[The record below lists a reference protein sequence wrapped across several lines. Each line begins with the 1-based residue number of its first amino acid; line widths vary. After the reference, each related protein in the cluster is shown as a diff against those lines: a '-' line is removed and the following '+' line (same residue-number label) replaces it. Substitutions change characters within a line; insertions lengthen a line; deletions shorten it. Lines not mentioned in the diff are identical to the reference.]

1 MPHIS
6 YSELKIW
13 KECAWKHKLEYI
25 DGLRSFRGNEFTAFG
40 TALHTLCEEQVKGNL
55 TEGFSDVFDHE
66 FLKELQKLPK
76 DLELRQD
83 LIASMRDQGKVLAP
97 MVMPY
102 LRKHFGDFTLV
113 STEEKLMEAI
123 TSEHFPDKKYNFKGF
138 IDLVLKTDDG
148 KYHVIDWKTCS
159 WGWDAKKKADKM
171 TCYQLVLYKNFFAQK
186 HGIDPKDI
194 DTHFALLKR
203 TAKSNQIEIF
213 RVTSGQKRIK
223 NSLDMLEASVYNI
236 INKNYI
242 KNRLA
247 CQRCPYYKTEHCT

>member
-1 MPHIS
+1 MKHVS
-6 YSELKIW
+6 YSELKNW
-13 KECAWKHKLEYI
+13 DYCAFYHKLVHI
-25 DGLRSFRGNEFTAFG
+25 DKLKTFKGNEFTAFG

-55 TEGFSDVFDHE
+55 TENFSDVFDQE

-83 LIASMRDQGKVLAP
+83 LIASMREQGKVLAP
-97 MVMPY
+97 MVMPH

-159 WGWDAKKKADKM
+159 WGWDAKRKADKM

-186 HGIDPKDI
+186 HNIDPKNI
-194 DTHFALLKR
+194 ETHFALLKR
-203 TAKSNQIEIF
+203 TAKKNKVEIF
-213 RVTSGQKRIK
+213 RVTSGKKRTENALKMLK
-223 NSLDMLEASVYNI
+223 NALYH
-236 INKNYI
+236 INRKFTI
-242 KNRLA
+242 KNRLS
-247 CQRCPYYKTEHCT
+247 CNRCDFRKTEHCP